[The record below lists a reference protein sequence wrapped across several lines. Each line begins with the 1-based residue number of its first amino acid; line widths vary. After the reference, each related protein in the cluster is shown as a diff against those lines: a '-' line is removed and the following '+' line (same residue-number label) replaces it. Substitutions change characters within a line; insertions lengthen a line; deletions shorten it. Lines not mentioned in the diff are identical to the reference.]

1 MSELLNFIL
10 NLFKPEK
17 SDTNTKKVSL
27 LIILATILLV
37 INYFFGFSKQYNFE
51 KKVENLK
58 NIEILLKSNIDNK
71 TKKFLLEKRNEITE
85 EYQFDENEIYNK
97 PKKVVNS
104 YLDFRKF
111 RILHYIS
118 SSWIFIFIL
127 IYIPFSLSRKSTI
140 EKGTYFIS
148 RLTTVLV
155 MMSLSYIFSILYANL
170 LEFVPILSYKYLWIN
185 YIFNFFSVFILLFLM
200 WLIFSFINFNQEYTN
215 DKKLINNQNIP
226 KSKKGNSKELE
237 KLLGSQNPIL
247 WSQEIIKYNWKN
259 KNKTTIWIFNI
270 LVFLIF
276 SFLIYCVINTS
287 IMLIEK
293 YI

>member
-111 RILHYIS
+111 HILHYIS

-247 WSQEIIKYNWKN
+247 WSQEIIKYNWEN